1 MDELRT
7 KLIALFAALYFF
19 VLSLPYG
26 NQPVKVELTYE
37 VKTAQTQYT
46 DGDKVAI
53 QAYAKNVGRPY
64 YGHVSSFCMTCS
76 VFQTVN
82 GERQALSIVPQ
93 SQPVDAVVDRETL
106 IKHGDVQLGGYE
118 ATLQNVAPGWYSF
131 EIVYELFDG
140 TKFSQV
146 FDHVIEVV

>member
-93 SQPVDAVVDRETL
+93 SQPGCGSGNADQTRRRPVGRLRSNFAKRCARLVLV
-106 IKHGDVQLGGYE
+106 
-118 ATLQNVAPGWYSF
+118 
-131 EIVYELFDG
+131 
-140 TKFSQV
+140 
-146 FDHVIEVV
+146 